1 MVEIREAT
9 IEDEGTVFDLLRQ
22 LMVSATDESPVNQ
35 QRGTNTFR
43 RMLANEEMGTV
54 FLAEEDGKALGLLTL
69 SYPVAI
75 RCGGIYS
82 CIEEFIVIEQARG
95 KGVGGALL
103 EASVERATARGCH
116 ELQVNRPSELGM
128 PVYLR
133 HGWHDAGKC
142 LLLSLPRRSA
152 DESG

>member
-9 IEDEGTVFDLLRQ
+9 IEDEAVVFDLLRQ
-22 LMVSATDESPVNQ
+22 LMESATGDSPVNQ
-35 QRGTNTFR
+35 PRGSDTFR
-43 RMLANEEMGTV
+43 QVLENEDMGTV
-54 FLAEEDGKALGLLTL
+54 FLAEEDGRALGLLTL

-82 CIEEFIVIEQARG
+82 CIEELIVVEQARG

-103 EASVERATARGCH
+103 EASIERATARGCY

-133 HGWHDAGKC
+133 HGWHDAGKSF
-142 LLLSLPRRSA
+142 LLVLPR
-152 DESG
+152 ESTPKPG

>member
-9 IEDEGTVFDLLRQ
+9 LEDEATVFDLLRQ
-22 LMVSATDESPVNQ
+22 LMVSATADSAVNQ
-35 QRGTNTFR
+35 QSGTDTFR
-43 RMLANEEMGTV
+43 RMLENQEMGTV
-54 FLAEEDGKALGLLTL
+54 FLAEEDGTALGLLTL

-82 CIEEFIVIEQARG
+82 CIEELIVIEQARG

-103 EASVERATARGCH
+103 EAAIDRTTDRGCY
-116 ELQVNRPSELGM
+116 ELQVNRPSELGL

-142 LLLSLPRRSA
+142 LLLSLPR
-152 DESG
+152 ESGADPG